1 MSKLS
6 RQNFEGF
13 ARMIA
18 DLQPE
23 DSGVVVAENGSGP
36 VVVDTVKYAAYEQW
50 QRTLRVLMVELS
62 DQSGLTPNGN
72 RSFDHARFMDRVM
85 RLTTEPTHGMYR
97 GERGRRPSD
106 GVDNDTS

>member
-36 VVVDTVKYAAYEQW
+36 VVVDPVKYAAYQAW
-50 QRTLRVLMVELS
+50 QRTLHALMSELH

-72 RSFDHARFMDRVM
+72 RSFDPARFRDRVM
-85 RLTTEPTHGMYR
+85 RLTT
-97 GERGRRPSD
+97 
-106 GVDNDTS
+106 GVK

>member
-18 DLQPE
+18 DLRPQE
-23 DSGVVVAENGSGP
+23 TGVLNAENLAAP
-36 VVVDTVKYAAYEQW
+36 VIIDTVAYTAYLQW
-50 QRTLRVLMVELS
+50 QRTLHALMAELH

-85 RLTTEPTHGMYR
+85 RLTTGGM
-97 GERGRRPSD
+97 
-106 GVDNDTS
+106 